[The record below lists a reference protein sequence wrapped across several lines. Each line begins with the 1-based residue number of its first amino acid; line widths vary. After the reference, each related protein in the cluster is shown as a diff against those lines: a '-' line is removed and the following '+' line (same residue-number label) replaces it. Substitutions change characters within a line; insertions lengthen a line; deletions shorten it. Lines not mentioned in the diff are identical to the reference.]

1 MTKSPNK
8 SNNYGQQ
15 ISYERASELLNNLT
29 KEEQGVLLDCA
40 VSQNQRRTGQKLTKP
55 LPFLQTVNLEE
66 ELMIIILEYK
76 LYLPDDSEE
85 RELALEVEKNECQV
99 YKEEEELNFV
109 FEDEEVISIQLHNSY
124 EFPHYLQP
132 EKSLPT
138 YPFLEWVTSPFI

>member
-15 ISYERASELLNNLT
+15 ISYEQASKLLNSLT
-29 KEEQGVLLDCA
+29 KEEQGVLLDCSVGKDQPGA
-40 VSQNQRRTGQKLTKP
+40 GQKLTKP
-55 LPFLQTVNLEE
+55 LPFLQAVNLEE

-76 LYLPDDSEE
+76 LYLPEDEE
-85 RELALEVEKNECQV
+85 RELALKIEKDDCQA
-99 YKEEEELNFV
+99 YKQDEELNFV
-109 FEDEEVISIQLHNSY
+109 FSEEKVVSIQLHNSY

-138 YPFLEWVTSPFI
+138 YPFLEWITSPFI